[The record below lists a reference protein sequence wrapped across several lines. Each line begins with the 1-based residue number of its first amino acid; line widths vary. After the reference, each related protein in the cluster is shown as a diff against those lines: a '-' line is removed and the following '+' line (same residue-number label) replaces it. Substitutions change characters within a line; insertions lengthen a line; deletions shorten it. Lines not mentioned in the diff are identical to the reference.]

1 MKEIYIIRHGETD
14 WNNKGLS
21 QGSRNNIKLND
32 NGKEQAKKTGKYL
45 NKFRQIDSKFDVILS
60 SPLDRAKQTSKII
73 AKEIGYDKNDILYID
88 ELIENDLGLL
98 SIGKT
103 KDELKNDKFYDDY
116 FNLIDTIENIKD
128 KVEKLLYEEKNR
140 KMINKILKKY
150 EIENEETVYKR
161 IKKLLQM
168 IEKFKYNKILIVT
181 HSGLI
186 ADLNRYI
193 LNTYD
198 FIKGDVSNGSNC
210 NITLYHYNKK
220 KYKLVM
226 ALNTLHLK

>member
-1 MKEIYIIRHGETD
+1 MMII
-14 WNNKGLS
+14 
-21 QGSRNNIKLND
+21 
-32 NGKEQAKKTGKYL
+32 
-45 NKFRQIDSKFDVILS
+45 
-60 SPLDRAKQTSKII
+60 
-73 AKEIGYDKNDILYID
+73 
-88 ELIENDLGLL
+88 
-98 SIGKT
+98 
-103 KDELKNDKFYDDY
+103 
-116 FNLIDTIENIKD
+116 LIDTIENIKD

>member
-116 FNLIDTIENIKD
+116 FN
-128 KVEKLLYEEKNR
+128 R
-140 KMINKILKKY
+140 
-150 EIENEETVYKR
+150 
-161 IKKLLQM
+161 
-168 IEKFKYNKILIVT
+168 YN
-181 HSGLI
+181 
-186 ADLNRYI
+186 
-193 LNTYD
+193 
-198 FIKGDVSNGSNC
+198 
-210 NITLYHYNKK
+210 
-220 KYKLVM
+220 
-226 ALNTLHLK
+226 

>member
-21 QGSRNNIKLND
+21 QGSRNNIKLNK

-45 NKFRQIDSKFDVILS
+45 NKFRQIDSNFDVILS
-60 SPLDRAKQTSKII
+60 SPMDRAKQTAEII
-73 AKEIGYDKNDILYID
+73 AKEIGYDKNNILYVD

-103 KDELKNDKFYDDY
+103 KDELKKDDFYDDY

-128 KVEKLLYEEKNR
+128 KVEKLLYEEKNK
-140 KMINKILKKY
+140 KMIDKILKKY

-161 IKKLLQM
+161 IKKLLKM
-168 IEKFKYNKILIVT
+168 IDKFKYNKILIVT
-181 HSGLI
+181 HSGFI

-198 FIKGDVSNGSNC
+198 YIRGDMSNGSNC

-226 ALNTLHLK
+226 APNTLHLK